1 MVEGGAYRH
10 NVCMMHVSAR
20 DTDSI
25 FIARQHATHAER
37 DIVMAFM
44 SVRLSVRLSVHC
56 RYCVYTNGH
65 RQTFLTVC
73 ILGVSFCFFFN
84 PHRRYKIAGEPL
96 SRDVKYS
103 RVGIFFLQ
111 TSPFISKTVRD
122 RPIVTLEN

>member
-1 MVEGGAYRH
+1 MIVGGGAYRH

-73 ILGVSFCFFFN
+73 ILGVSFFFFSIPTAVIKLQGN
-84 PHRRYKIAGEPL
+84 PSAGTLNTREWVNLL
-96 SRDVKYS
+96 SR
-103 RVGIFFLQ
+103 
-111 TSPFISKTVRD
+111 
-122 RPIVTLEN
+122 